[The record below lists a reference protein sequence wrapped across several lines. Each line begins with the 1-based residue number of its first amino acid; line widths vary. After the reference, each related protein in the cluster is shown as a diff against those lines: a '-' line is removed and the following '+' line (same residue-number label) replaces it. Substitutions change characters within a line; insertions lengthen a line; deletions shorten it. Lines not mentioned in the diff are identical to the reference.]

1 MKTLIMT
8 SETFTGSVMFE
19 YGESGRLESL
29 KMDAS
34 LNDTQLE
41 WLGKNIPWTEDLIQ
55 PFTTHSTKLVFS
67 LTDRDITF
75 EMFWNRYNDKSRS
88 SRKKTEQKWNKLSK
102 ADQVK
107 AYCYI
112 PVYLKNKGEA
122 GLKYA
127 ETYLHA
133 ELWNN

>member
-1 MKTLIMT
+1 MT
-8 SETFTGSVMFE
+8 SEIFTGSVTFE
-19 YGESGRLESL
+19 YGESGKLERFSI
-29 KMDAS
+29 DA
-34 LNDTQLE
+34 QLLDDHLR
-41 WLGKNIPWTEDLIQ
+41 WLGYNMPWYESDIERFCRLTDKLI
-55 PFTTHSTKLVFS
+55 FS
-67 LTDRDITF
+67 LTDREITF

-88 SRKKTEQKWNKLSK
+88 SRKKTEQKWNKLTK

>member
-8 SETFTGSVMFE
+8 SSSFTGSVTFE
-19 YGESGRLESL
+19 YGESGRLERFSI
-29 KMDAS
+29 DA
-34 LNDTQLE
+34 TMGEEQVR
-41 WLGKNIPWTEDLIQ
+41 WLGRYMPWYEDDIQ
-55 PFTTHSTKLVFS
+55 GFCSLSDKLVFS
-67 LTDRDITF
+67 LTDREVTF

-88 SRKKTEQKWNKLSK
+88 SRKKAEQKWNKLSK